1 MPAPPVR
8 QPNPQFAN
16 SRYQRPVS
24 DSSKA
29 RKEPT
34 FQLLEDRIHI
44 PKTRTDSSSS
54 SSRSSAPTA
63 TNSAAPA
70 AALHSHMDYALGLLP
85 DDVQLSAFLKMPSLI
100 SAWLTQVRLS
110 KGEGDARLLEE
121 LIDMLVKNPGVAAM
135 AEKSQ
140 EELRN
145 KAQRGSAAAA
155 AMSPP
160 PAATQSPSS
169 AASSATSA
177 IRAEDL
183 EALMMNEAAAASSR
197 RASRVTPV
205 PETLTKNAVLDEI
218 LGSEGGEW
226 SDMLEQTPEE
236 EDDDERMTRDRLL
249 RLYQLGTTA
258 QEATATASARQAS
271 PPPPPL
277 PTFQSR
283 FSSERGERRSQEFS
297 GGPMIIVSAL
307 YE

>member
-1 MPAPPVR
+1 MPTPPLR

-63 TNSAAPA
+63 STSGAP

-160 PAATQSPSS
+160 PATTHPPSS

-183 EALMMNEAAAASSR
+183 EALMMNEAAAASSSFSASR
-197 RASRVTPV
+197 RASRATPV

-249 RLYQLGTTA
+249 RLYQLGTAA

-283 FSSERGERRSQEFS
+283 FSSERGERRSSVFQLS
-297 GGPMIIVSAL
+297 
-307 YE
+307 

>member
-1 MPAPPVR
+1 MPTPPLR

-63 TNSAAPA
+63 STSGAP

-160 PAATQSPSS
+160 PATTHSPSS

-183 EALMMNEAAAASSR
+183 EALMMNEAAAASSSFSASR
-197 RASRVTPV
+197 RASRATPV

-249 RLYQLGTTA
+249 RLYQLGTAA

-283 FSSERGERRSQEFS
+283 FSSERGERRSSVFQLS
-297 GGPMIIVSAL
+297 
-307 YE
+307 